1 MANNKV
7 SEPIMVTVIANHA
20 VLTVDTGA
28 SASGI
33 SEATYQAALTME
45 VDTGAS
51 ASGISEATY
60 QQLSQ
65 WKWIQGHLASV
76 KQPTKQL
83 SQWKWI
89 QGHLHLASVKQPTNS
104 SHNGSGYRGICICH
118 Q

>member
-1 MANNKV
+1 M
-7 SEPIMVTVIANHA
+7 E
-20 VLTVDTGA
+20 VDTG
-28 SASGI
+28 ASGI

-51 ASGISEATY
+51 ASVISEATY

-65 WKWIQGHLASV
+65 WKWIQE
-76 KQPTKQL
+76 
-83 SQWKWI
+83 
-89 QGHLHLASVKQPTNS
+89 HLHLSSVKQPTNS